1 MATGYVWHEL
11 YGWHDTGT
19 NAGLLPGDSTMV
31 QPYLHFESPESKQR
45 FASLV
50 EVSGL
55 ARHLVRI
62 EPSPATD
69 EDILRCH
76 TPAHLARLT
85 EESTNP
91 KGGDAGDGTSPFGY
105 RALDIARLA
114 AGGSIA
120 ALEAVLS
127 GQVRNAYA
135 LVRPPGHHARP
146 ETGMGFCMLGNAAI
160 AIAKAQAERPGL
172 RVVSMDWDVHHG
184 NGTQAI
190 FWEDPSVL
198 TISMHQDQLFP
209 ADSGFLHERG
219 AGKGEGYAL
228 NIPLPAGTGNG
239 GYLHALTEVVVPA
252 IRRFAPDVIVIP
264 SGFDASCF
272 DPLGRMA
279 VTADGYR
286 AMTSVMMD
294 IADEQCDGRLM
305 MTHEGGYSPTYVPLC
320 GVSVL
325 SELSGVEVEV
335 IHPLYR
341 TFDDKPEGA
350 LNDLQ
355 RAAVAAAKKAH
366 GLSGDGLT

>member
-19 NAGLLPGDSTMV
+19 NAGLLPGDATLN
-31 QPYLHFESPESKQR
+31 QPYFHFESPESKQR

-55 ARHLVRI
+55 SSHLVRL
-62 EPSPATD
+62 EARPVTD

-76 TPAHLARLT
+76 TREYLDRLVR
-85 EESTNP
+85 ESDQP
-91 KGGDAGDGTSPFGY
+91 RGGDAGDGTSPFGHGG
-105 RALDIARLA
+105 LDIARLA
-114 AGGSIA
+114 AGGTVA
-120 ALEAVLS
+120 ALEAVLR
-127 GQVRNAYA
+127 GDVTNAYA

-160 AIAKAQAERPGL
+160 AVAKARAADPSL
-172 RVVSMDWDVHHG
+172 RVVVMDWDVHHG

-190 FWEDPSVL
+190 FWEDPDVL
-198 TISMHQDQLFP
+198 TISLHQDQLFP
-209 ADSGFLHERG
+209 ADSGYVSERG
-219 AGKGEGYAL
+219 GGAGEGFAI
-228 NIPLPAGTGNG
+228 NVPLPAGTGNG
-239 GYLHALTEVVVPA
+239 GYLHALQEVVVPA
-252 IRRFAPDVIVIP
+252 VRRHRPDVIVIP

-286 AMTSVMMD
+286 AMTRVMMD
-294 IADEQCDGRLM
+294 VAAEVCGGRLV
-305 MTHEGGYSPTYVPLC
+305 MTHEGGYSPVYVPLC

-325 SELSGVEVEV
+325 SEMSGVMVDV

-341 TFDDKPEGA
+341 TFDDKPESA
-350 LNDLQ
+350 LTQSQ
-355 RAAVAAAKKAH
+355 RDAVAVAKSAH
-366 GLSGDGLT
+366 GL

>member
-1 MATGYVWHEL
+1 MTTGYVWHEL

-19 NAGLLPGDSTMV
+19 NAGLLPGDNAML

-55 ARHLVRI
+55 AAHLVRI
-62 EPSPATD
+62 EPKPATD

-76 TPAHLARLT
+76 TPEHLARL
-85 EESTNP
+85 EADSTDP
-91 KGGDAGDGTSPFGY
+91 RGGDAGDGTSPFGY
-105 RALDIARLA
+105 RGLEIARLA

-127 GQVRNAYA
+127 GAVTNAYA

-160 AIAKAQAERPGL
+160 AVARAQAEHPGL
-172 RVVSMDWDVHHG
+172 RVVTMDWDVHHG

-198 TISMHQDQLFP
+198 TISLHQDQLFP

-219 AGKGEGYAL
+219 EGAGEGACL

-239 GYLHALTEVVVPA
+239 GYLHALTEVVLPA
-252 IRRFAPDVIVIP
+252 IQRFSPDVIVIP

-286 AMTSVMMD
+286 AMTRIMMD
-294 IADEQCDGRLM
+294 VAAEVCEGRLM
-305 MTHEGGYSPTYVPLC
+305 LTHEGGYSPTYVPIC
-320 GVSVL
+320 GVTVL
-325 SELSGVEVEV
+325 SELSGVEVNV

-341 TFDDKPEGA
+341 TFDEKPECL
-350 LNDLQ
+350 LNDAQ
-355 RAAVAAAKKAH
+355 RNAVAAARDAH
-366 GLSGDGLT
+366 GL

>member
-19 NAGLLPGDSTMV
+19 NAGLLPGDSTML

-55 ARHLVRI
+55 GRHLVRL
-62 EPSPATD
+62 EPTPATD

-76 TPAHLARLT
+76 TAEHLDRLIQLS
-85 EESTNP
+85 EQP
-91 KGGDAGDGTSPFGY
+91 RGGDAGDGTSPFGH
-105 RALDIARLA
+105 RGLDIARLA

-120 ALEAVLS
+120 ALEAVLD
-127 GQVRNAYA
+127 GRVQNAYA

-160 AIAKAQAERPGL
+160 AIAKARAADPSL

-198 TISMHQDQLFP
+198 AISLHQDQLFP
-209 ADSGFLHERG
+209 ADSGYVHEQG
-219 AGKGEGYAL
+219 AGAGAGYTV
-228 NIPLPAGTGNG
+228 NVPLPAGTGNG

-252 IRRFAPDVIVIP
+252 IRRFNPDVIVIP

-286 AMTSVMMD
+286 AMTRVMMD
-294 IADEQCDGRLM
+294 VAAEVCDGRLM
-305 MTHEGGYSPTYVPLC
+305 LTHEGGYSPTYVPIC

-325 SELSGVEVEV
+325 SELSGIEVDV

-341 TFDDKPEGA
+341 TFDDKPEGLLTDA
-350 LNDLQ
+350 Q
-355 RAAVAAAKKAH
+355 RSAVAAAKAAH
-366 GLSGDGLT
+366 GL

>member
-19 NAGLLPGDSTMV
+19 NAGLLPGDSSTL

-55 ARHLVRI
+55 AAHLVRL
-62 EPSPATD
+62 EPQPATD

-76 TPAHLARLT
+76 TPEHLARL
-85 EESTNP
+85 EAESLDP
-91 KGGDAGDGTSPFGY
+91 RGGDAGDGTSPFGY
-105 RALDIARLA
+105 RGLDIARLA
-114 AGGSIA
+114 AGGAIA
-120 ALEAVLS
+120 ALEAVLD
-127 GQVRNAYA
+127 GRVRNAYA

-160 AIAKAQAERPGL
+160 AIAKAQASRPGL
-172 RVVSMDWDVHHG
+172 RVAVMDWDVHHG

-209 ADSGFLHERG
+209 AETGFLDECGGGR
-219 AGKGEGYAL
+219 GEGYAL
-228 NIPLPAGTGNG
+228 NIPLPAGTGNE
-239 GYLHALTEVVVPA
+239 GYLHALSEVVVPA
-252 IRRFAPDVIVIP
+252 IRRFSPDAIVIP

-272 DPLGRMA
+272 DPLGRMS

-286 AMTSVMMD
+286 AMTRVMMEL
-294 IADEQCDGRLM
+294 ADEACQGRLM
-305 MTHEGGYSPTYVPLC
+305 LTHEGGYSPTYVPIC

-325 SELSGVEVEV
+325 SELCGVDVDV
-335 IHPLYR
+335 VHPLYR
-341 TFDDKPEGA
+341 TFDDKPEQA
-350 LNDLQ
+350 LTSSQ
-355 RAAVAAAKKAH
+355 RSAVAAAKDRH
-366 GLSGDGLT
+366 GLA